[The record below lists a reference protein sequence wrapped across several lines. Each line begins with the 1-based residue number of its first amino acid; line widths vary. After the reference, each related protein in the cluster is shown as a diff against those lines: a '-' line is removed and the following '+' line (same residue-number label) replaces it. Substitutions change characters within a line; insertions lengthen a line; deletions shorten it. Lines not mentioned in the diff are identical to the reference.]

1 MKTTINAKT
10 SIYTLF
16 GDPVAHS
23 LSPVMHNAAFQTL
36 GYDCVYVACHVP
48 PAQIRAAVMGIR
60 ALGIKG
66 VNITIP
72 HKQAV
77 IAGLDEVCGDAL
89 LSGSVN
95 TIINRDGR
103 LIGMST
109 DGIGFV
115 RSLKEEGAFSPAGK
129 RVLLLGAGGAAL
141 AVVYRLLATG
151 ITALTVI
158 NRNHA
163 KALCLQA
170 KVHGDTGFVMN
181 VVPLEQLAH
190 LNLRHYDLLVNTT
203 SVGLHEDVSLLETQW
218 LHPQLFVYDLVY
230 KPEGTKLIRQAAQA
244 GCRHL
249 SGLSLLLYQGAESFR
264 LWFEVD
270 PPLAVMRAAL
280 EAAGRERFGH

>member
-1 MKTTINAKT
+1 MKTIINAKT
-10 SIYTLF
+10 SICALF

-23 LSPVMHNAAFQTL
+23 LSPAMHNAAFQTL
-36 GYDCVYVACHVP
+36 EYNSVYVACRVP
-48 PAQIRAAVMGIR
+48 AVQIPAAVMAIR

-66 VNITIP
+66 VNVTIP

-77 IAGLDEVCGDAL
+77 AAGLDEVCGDAR

-103 LIGMST
+103 LVGMST

-115 RSLKEEGAFSPAGK
+115 RSLQEEGAFAPAGK

-141 AVVYRLLATG
+141 AVIYRLLATG
-151 ITALTVI
+151 ITALTLV
-158 NRNHA
+158 NRDHA
-163 KALCLQA
+163 KALCLRD
-170 KVHGDTGFVMN
+170 KILGDTGFAPTVA
-181 VVPLEQLAH
+181 PLEQLSH
-190 LNLRHYDLLVNTT
+190 LNPHHFDLLVNTT
-203 SVGLHEDVSLLETQW
+203 SVGLHEDVSLLESHW

-230 KPEGTKLIRQAAQA
+230 KPGGTKLVRQAARA
-244 GCRHL
+244 GCRYL

-270 PPLAVMRAAL
+270 PPLAAMRAAL
-280 EAAGRERFGH
+280 ETACRERLG